1 MILQSARLWH
11 EKKHLTPWHQ
21 HTSGQLYL
29 LTHGMIALETQEQQ
43 WAMTAG
49 SIGWLP
55 PHCAHQALACGNV
68 AGWSLYLPEPYCSG
82 LPEQPHLST
91 ASGLIQ
97 ALVERLAQFAGQRLN
112 APQRRLLQ
120 VLRDE
125 VRMQENTPLQLPLP
139 QDARLLKIA
148 RALLNDPADNRTQ
161 SEWATWAGL
170 SIRTL
175 SRRFIN
181 ETGMTFARWRQQA
194 RVIRS
199 LEPLSR
205 GEAVNRIAGDCGYDN
220 VSAYIAAFRQR
231 FGTTPG
237 LYFVQRET
245 HFREKNEA
253 AVRRN

>member
-21 HTSGQLYL
+21 HTSGQIYL

-97 ALVERLAQFAGQRLN
+97 ALVERIALFAGQSLN

-148 RALLNDPADNRTQ
+148 RALLNEPADNRTQ
-161 SEWATWAGL
+161 SEWAAWAGL
-170 SIRTL
+170 STRTL

-205 GEAVNRIAGDCGYDN
+205 GEAVNRIAAECGYDN

>member
-1 MILQSARLWH
+1 MILQSERLWH

-21 HTSGQLYL
+21 HTRGQLYL

-55 PHCAHQALACGNV
+55 ANCAHQALACGNV
-68 AGWSLYLPEPYCSG
+68 AGWSLYLPGSLCAD
-82 LPEQPHLST
+82 LPKHPHLST
-91 ASGLIQ
+91 ASALIL

-120 VLRDE
+120 VLLDE
-125 VRMQENTPLQLPLP
+125 MCAQESTPLQLPLP

-148 RALLNDPADNRTQ
+148 RALLNEPASERSQ
-161 SEWATWAGL
+161 SEWAAWAGL
-170 SIRTL
+170 SVRTL
-175 SRRFIN
+175 SRHFIS
-181 ETGMTFARWRQQA
+181 ETGVTFARWRQQA

-205 GEAVNRIAGDCGYDN
+205 GEAVNQIAGDCGYDN